1 MQDNIVYKLEL
12 TAEEYEYVEN
22 LKKEYYKKLSQMTK
36 KERLQYFRDNYCNEQ
51 KLNFEKEIN
60 GTIYKVNTHFDENAE
75 ESILNKFFRL
85 TKKSWESL
93 EVLKRIWY
101 YVNTTNKTL

>member
-101 YVNTTNKTL
+101 YVNTTTKTL

>member
-36 KERLQYFRDNYCNEQ
+36 KERLQYF
-51 KLNFEKEIN
+51 I
-60 GTIYKVNTHFDENAE
+60 TIVMSKN
-75 ESILNKFFRL
+75 
-85 TKKSWESL
+85 
-93 EVLKRIWY
+93 
-101 YVNTTNKTL
+101 

>member
-36 KERLQYFRDNYCNEQ
+36 RKDCNI
-51 KLNFEKEIN
+51 LEI
-60 GTIYKVNTHFDENAE
+60 TIVMSKN
-75 ESILNKFFRL
+75 
-85 TKKSWESL
+85 
-93 EVLKRIWY
+93 
-101 YVNTTNKTL
+101 

>member
-93 EVLKRIWY
+93 KVLKRIWY